1 MRNRRRSK
9 TYMTA
14 TTLHENPGPVSFMS
28 MFTSPFATFDS
39 LRKQP
44 RWLVPAAFS
53 AMVSAAANFYVIQ
66 RIGLVR
72 LIETASRSNS
82 VIDPQAAIQNVL
94 AHQNQILFFQAVSIF
109 LNVFLVAL
117 AAANFFWLALML
129 FGFDIS
135 FRKSLAVVA
144 HANMLP
150 IVARGCMTV
159 LTAAAVRDA
168 GSLDIKNPLATN
180 LAFFLRPS
188 SPAALRILTSLDVI
202 ALINAGLLIVGLAR
216 VCPKLS
222 LTAASATVFICWAI
236 YIGITLLVPFSP
248 L

>member
-1 MRNRRRSK
+1 MK
-9 TYMTA
+9 TTA
-14 TTLHENPGPVSFMS
+14 HHANPGRVSFLS
-28 MFTSPFATFDS
+28 MFTSPLVTFDS

-44 RWLVPAAFS
+44 RWLFPAAFS
-53 AMVSAAANFYVIQ
+53 AMVSAASNFYVIR

-72 LIETASRSNS
+72 LIETASRSHS

-94 AHQNQILFFQAVSIF
+94 AHQNQILFFQAASIF
-109 LNVFLVAL
+109 LNVFLIAL

-129 FGFDIS
+129 FGYDIS

-150 IVARGCMTV
+150 IVAKGCMTA
-159 LTAAAVRDA
+159 LIAAVVRDA
-168 GSLDIKNPLATN
+168 ATLDIKNPLATN

-188 SPAALRILTSLDVI
+188 SPAALRLLTSLDVI
-202 ALINAGLLIVGLAR
+202 ALINAALLTAGLAR

-222 LTAASATVFICWAI
+222 PAAASKLVFICWAI
-236 YIGITLLVPFSP
+236 YIGITLLVPSS
-248 L
+248 LA